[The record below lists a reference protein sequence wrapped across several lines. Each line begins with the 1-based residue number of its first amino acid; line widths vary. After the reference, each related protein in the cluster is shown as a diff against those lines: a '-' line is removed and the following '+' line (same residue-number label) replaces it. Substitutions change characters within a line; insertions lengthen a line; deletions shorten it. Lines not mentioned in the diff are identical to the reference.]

1 MQDGQIGGRLPGV
14 ASSHEDDELVQRKRF
29 SYAFFIVKLIY
40 TTIVLLVSVRTY
52 LVTPVEGRAL
62 IVMLAAVGLAAAVF
76 CLALLRYN
84 FITLANALIFAL
96 DIIIAL
102 SWAHL
107 SGGTA
112 GGVPIFLFSV
122 FAAQAFLLP
131 RRLYLT
137 IGIGGVLAY
146 SVLTILELSGK
157 LVVNSS
163 SDTSTYLFNYFL
175 SFLSLLAIATYFS
188 SSLQS
193 VVIQLRQQKQV
204 LDLANSNLVEQQ
216 RTRELVSDE
225 VIAAASS
232 LASRA
237 NEGVARAGRAAS
249 AVNHSKSVVEEL
261 SEVAGQIAGSAQQV
275 SSAADHT
282 LSEVANVR
290 HSAEIGVAGITRVL
304 EQVSTIAGVAL
315 QLEESSHSLDI
326 IVVSIESIAAETRLL
341 ALNATIEAVS
351 AGEYG
356 TRFAVIAAE
365 VQALASSS
373 NQATEQVRKILGKLE
388 EGINSVVYATR
399 QGVEVAERGAKEIT
413 TIGEA
418 MKRIEELSRDTA
430 GLAGLITL
438 TTTQQRGDAQ
448 QAATQ
453 MQSVLDL
460 AAEEAEGSRFG
471 ADAAVKL
478 REMAGRLNIMV
489 ATDNGV
495 AEMLIS

>member
-1 MQDGQIGGRLPGV
+1 MHNRQVGGELTGS
-14 ASSHEDDELVQRKRF
+14 ASSFNDDELIQRKRF
-29 SYAFFIVKLIY
+29 SYAFFIVKLVY
-40 TTIVLLVSVRTY
+40 TTIVLLVAVRTY
-52 LVTPVEGRAL
+52 LITPVQDRAL
-62 IVMLAAVGLAAAVF
+62 IVMLAALGLTAAVF
-76 CLALLRYN
+76 CLVLLRYN

-137 IGIGGVLAY
+137 IGIAGILAY

-193 VVIQLRQQKQV
+193 VVTRLRQQKQV
-204 LDLANSNLVEQQ
+204 LDIANSSLVDQQ

-225 VIAAASS
+225 VITAASS

-237 NEGVARAGRAAS
+237 TDGVTRAGRAAS

-261 SEVAGQIAGSAQQV
+261 SEVAGQIAVSAQQV

-282 LSEVANVR
+282 LNEVASVR
-290 HSAEIGVAGITRVL
+290 RSVEMGVAGITRVL
-304 EQVSTIAGVAL
+304 EQVSAIAGVAQ
-315 QLEESSHSLDI
+315 QLEERSRNLNDI
-326 IVVSIESIAAETRLL
+326 VESIESIAADTHLL

-356 TRFAVIAAE
+356 NRFAVIAAE

-373 NQATEQVRKILGKLE
+373 NQATEQVRMILGELE
-388 EGINSVVYATR
+388 EGINSVAQATR
-399 QGVEVAERGAKEIT
+399 QGVEVAERGAKEIA
-413 TIGEA
+413 TIGGA
-418 MKRIEELSRDTA
+418 MKRIEELSRETA

-438 TTTQQRGDAQ
+438 TTTQQREDAQ

-453 MQSVLDL
+453 MQSVLEL

-478 REMAGRLNIMV
+478 REVAARLNIMV
-489 ATDNGV
+489 AEDNGA
-495 AEMLIS
+495 AEVVIS